1 MQTDPAPSSAPAG
14 DTPVVTPSSA
24 GTPVHDGR
32 EPAPS
37 TGTTSEAATS
47 DATAPGTGT
56 PGPDTSSAAADGAPA
71 GRDERTDD
79 VGGTGTVAPDSPRTD
94 GPRTDSDRADSDR
107 ATDTRGT
114 DSRGAGAD
122 AVDRA
127 GTDPVAAGTTGVADG
142 PRADRAERPAGR
154 DERRPLRDRDERGD
168 RGQRRERDDRGPRG
182 GRDDRGPRAGRDDRR
197 RDDRGRNDRG
207 RNERGRDE
215 RGRDERG
222 RDDRGRDDRPRR
234 AIPESAE
241 RTFVAEPDL
250 PASVSAAEL
259 DPSVRRDLRGLQKET
274 AEVVARH
281 LVAAGLLV
289 DEDPVQALEHVR
301 YARRRASRI
310 AVVREAAGIV
320 AYHAGEWNE
329 ALGEFRAARR
339 MGGGPGHVHVMADIE
354 RALGRPER
362 ALDLARSPEARD
374 LGHEERIELLIVA
387 AGARRDLGEADA
399 AVVGLQ
405 VPELDAARRDPWSA
419 RLFYAYADNLLAAG
433 RESEAVQWFV
443 HAHDADAHRET
454 DAAAR
459 IAELTGDELEGADD
473 ELTVG
478 WEDVP
483 PAADDHGTDHRTE
496 TGTDAGGATSTDA
509 DSARAD
515 AASADSSDS
524 AETEAPVVDG
534 TDEDGTD
541 ENGTVGAG
549 TVGDGTRE
557 ERTGEDGTD
566 DVRGD
571 AEADTVAGQV
581 AAGGTTSGA
590 VDGDGPSDPE
600 SPSGAGSAAPEGG
613 TGRDDTAPDPTAPV
627 TDQDTVQDQDQRR
640 DPGAGDR

>member
-14 DTPVVTPSSA
+14 DTSVVTPSSA

-32 EPAPS
+32 EPASP
-37 TGTTSEAATS
+37 TGATSDAVTS
-47 DATAPGTGT
+47 DATAAGTGT

-71 GRDERTDD
+71 GRDERIDD
-79 VGGTGTVAPDSPRTD
+79 VGGTGTVAPDS
-94 GPRTDSDRADSDR
+94 PRTDSDRADSDR

-114 DSRGAGAD
+114 DSRDAGAD

-154 DERRPLRDRDERGD
+154 DERRPLRDRDRDD
-168 RGQRRERDDRGPRG
+168 RGPRRERDDRGPRG

-207 RNERGRDE
+207 RNERGRD
-215 RGRDERG
+215 
-222 RDDRGRDDRPRR
+222 DRGRDDRPRR

-250 PASVSAAEL
+250 PDSVSAAEL

-483 PAADDHGTDHRTE
+483 PAADDHRTE
-496 TGTDAGGATSTDA
+496 TGTDAGGATST
-509 DSARAD
+509 ARAD

-557 ERTGEDGTD
+557 ERTGQDGTD

-581 AAGGTTSGA
+581 TAGGTTSGA

-600 SPSGAGSAAPEGG
+600 SPAGAGSAAPEVG

-627 TDQDTVQDQDQRR
+627 TDQDTVRDQDQRR

>member
-1 MQTDPAPSSAPAG
+1 MQTEPAG
-14 DTPVVTPSSA
+14 DAPAVTPS
-24 GTPVHDGR
+24 T
-32 EPAPS
+32 
-37 TGTTSEAATS
+37 
-47 DATAPGTGT
+47 PGTR
-56 PGPDTSSAAADGAPA
+56 DSAAATGGTASDTATRVPETSPAEAAGAPVT
-71 GRDERTDD
+71 RDERTDD
-79 VGGTGTVAPDSPRTD
+79 GVGTGSTAPDVPRSDSGDRTD
-94 GPRTDSDRADSDR
+94 TPVPDS
-107 ATDTRGT
+107 G
-114 DSRGAGAD
+114 GAGTEAD

-127 GTDPVAAGTTGVADG
+127 GTAPGTTGSDGDVADG
-142 PRADRAERPAGR
+142 PRADRAERPVGR
-154 DERRPLRDRDERGD
+154 DERRPLRDRDD
-168 RGQRRERDDRGPRG
+168 RGPRRERDDRGTRG
-182 GRDDRGPRAGRDDRR
+182 GRDDRGPRSGRDDRR

-207 RNERGRDE
+207 R
-215 RGRDERG
+215 
-222 RDDRGRDDRPRR
+222 DDRGRDDRRDRDARPRR

-250 PASVSAAEL
+250 PDSVTAAEL

-274 AEVVARH
+274 AEAVARH

-289 DEDPVQALEHVR
+289 DEDAVQALEHVR

-405 VPELDAARRDPWSA
+405 VPELDAVRRDPWSA

-443 HAHDADAHRET
+443 HAHDADQHRET

-473 ELTVG
+473 ELSVG
-478 WEDVP
+478 WEDEP
-483 PAADDHGTDHRTE
+483 PAADDH
-496 TGTDAGGATSTDA
+496 A
-509 DSARAD
+509 AD
-515 AASADSSDS
+515 AATDAATDAAADAAGDPGADDASG
-524 AETEAPVVDG
+524 AEVPGVDG
-534 TDEDGTD
+534 TDEG
-541 ENGTVGAG
+541 
-549 TVGDGTRE
+549 
-557 ERTGEDGTD
+557 RTG
-566 DVRGD
+566 DVRGHTD
-571 AEADTVAGQV
+571 ATDGDAVVEEPDA
-581 AAGGTTSGA
+581 SGA
-590 VDGDGPSDPE
+590 APSADHQQGPDT
-600 SPSGAGSAAPEGG
+600 G
-613 TGRDDTAPDPTAPV
+613 TG
-627 TDQDTVQDQDQRR
+627 
-640 DPGAGDR
+640 DR

>member
-1 MQTDPAPSSAPAG
+1 M
-14 DTPVVTPSSA
+14 
-24 GTPVHDGR
+24 
-32 EPAPS
+32 
-37 TGTTSEAATS
+37 
-47 DATAPGTGT
+47 
-56 PGPDTSSAAADGAPA
+56 
-71 GRDERTDD
+71 
-79 VGGTGTVAPDSPRTD
+79 
-94 GPRTDSDRADSDR
+94 
-107 ATDTRGT
+107 
-114 DSRGAGAD
+114 
-122 AVDRA
+122 
-127 GTDPVAAGTTGVADG
+127 
-142 PRADRAERPAGR
+142 
-154 DERRPLRDRDERGD
+154 
-168 RGQRRERDDRGPRG
+168 
-182 GRDDRGPRAGRDDRR
+182 
-197 RDDRGRNDRG
+197 
-207 RNERGRDE
+207 
-215 RGRDERG
+215 
-222 RDDRGRDDRPRR
+222 
-234 AIPESAE
+234 IPESAE

-250 PASVSAAEL
+250 PDSVSAAEL

-289 DEDPVQALEHVR
+289 DEDPVRALEHVR

-405 VPELDAARRDPWSA
+405 VPELHAARRDPWSA

-483 PAADDHGTDHRTE
+483 PAADDHDTDHGTDHDTE
-496 TGTDAGGATSTDA
+496 SSTDAGGATSTDA

-515 AASADSSDS
+515 AASADS
-524 AETEAPVVDG
+524 AETEAPVVGG

-541 ENGTVGAG
+541 ENGTVG
-549 TVGDGTRE
+549 DGTRE
-557 ERTGEDGTD
+557 ERTGQDGTD
-566 DVRGD
+566 DIRGD

-581 AAGGTTSGA
+581 TAGGTTSGA
-590 VDGDGPSDPE
+590 VDGDGPSDPA

-613 TGRDDTAPDPTAPV
+613 AGRDDTAPGPTAPV
-627 TDQDTVQDQDQRR
+627 TDQDTVQVQGQDQRR

>member
-1 MQTDPAPSSAPAG
+1 MAVEPRDVAQPDAVRADPAG
-14 DTPVVTPSSA
+14 DAPAVTPS
-24 GTPVHDGR
+24 TTDTR
-32 EPAPS
+32 E
-37 TGTTSEAATS
+37 
-47 DATAPGTGT
+47 
-56 PGPDTSSAAADGAPA
+56 SAAATGGTASDTRVPETSPAVAAGAPVT
-71 GRDERTDD
+71 RDERTDD
-79 VGGTGTVAPDSPRTD
+79 VGSTGSTAPD
-94 GPRTDSDRADSDR
+94 GPRSDSGDR
-107 ATDTRGT
+107 TDTPVT
-114 DSRGAGAD
+114 DSRGPGTEAD

-127 GTDPVAAGTTGVADG
+127 GTAPGTTGSDGDTADG
-142 PRADRAERPAGR
+142 PRADRAERPVGR
-154 DERRPLRDRDERGD
+154 DGSHPLRDRDD
-168 RGQRRERDDRGPRG
+168 RGPRRERDDRGPRG
-182 GRDDRGPRAGRDDRR
+182 GRDDRGPRSGRDDRR
-197 RDDRGRNDRG
+197 LDDRGRNDRG
-207 RNERGRDE
+207 R
-215 RGRDERG
+215 
-222 RDDRGRDDRPRR
+222 DDRRDRDARPRR

-250 PASVSAAEL
+250 PDSVTAAEL

-289 DEDPVQALEHVR
+289 DEDAVQALEHVR

-374 LGHEERIELLIVA
+374 LGPEERIELLIVA

-405 VPELDAARRDPWSA
+405 VPELDAVRRDPWSA

-443 HAHDADAHRET
+443 HAHDADQHRET

-473 ELTVG
+473 ELSVG

-483 PAADDHGTDHRTE
+483 PAADDHADAPY
-496 TGTDAGGATSTDA
+496 TDAPYTDA
-509 DSARAD
+509 PYTDAPYTDAPYTDAPYTDAPAPSGRIDADDRTD
-515 AASADSSDS
+515 AAGDPGDPGDGAG
-524 AETEAPVVDG
+524 TEVPSIDG
-534 TDEDGTD
+534 TDEGGTD
-541 ENGTVGAG
+541 EG
-549 TVGDGTRE
+549 
-557 ERTGEDGTD
+557 GTD
-566 DVRGD
+566 EVRGD
-571 AEADTVAGQV
+571 TDAT
-581 AAGGTTSGA
+581 
-590 VDGDGPSDPE
+590 DGDVVVEEPDASE
-600 SPSGAGSAAPEGG
+600 AAPSADRQQ
-613 TGRDDTAPDPTAPV
+613 GRDT
-627 TDQDTVQDQDQRR
+627 
-640 DPGAGDR
+640 GAGDR

>member
-1 MQTDPAPSSAPAG
+1 MEAADVPVTRDEPTDDAVGTGSTAPDGPRSGSG
-14 DTPVVTPSSA
+14 DRTDTPVTDARGA
-24 GTPVHDGR
+24 GT
-32 EPAPS
+32 
-37 TGTTSEAATS
+37 
-47 DATAPGTGT
+47 
-56 PGPDTSSAAADGAPA
+56 
-71 GRDERTDD
+71 
-79 VGGTGTVAPDSPRTD
+79 
-94 GPRTDSDRADSDR
+94 
-107 ATDTRGT
+107 
-114 DSRGAGAD
+114 GAD

-127 GTDPVAAGTTGVADG
+127 GTAPGTTGSGGDTVDG
-142 PRADRAERPAGR
+142 PRTDRAERPVGR
-154 DERRPLRDRDERGD
+154 DERRPLRDRDD
-168 RGQRRERDDRGPRG
+168 RGPRRERDDRGPRG
-182 GRDDRGPRAGRDDRR
+182 GRDDRGPRSGRDDRRRDDRDDRR

-207 RNERGRDE
+207 R
-215 RGRDERG
+215 
-222 RDDRGRDDRPRR
+222 DDRRDRDARPRR

-250 PASVSAAEL
+250 PDSVTAAEL

-289 DEDPVQALEHVR
+289 DEDAVQALEHVR

-405 VPELDAARRDPWSA
+405 VPELDPVRRDPWSA

-443 HAHDADAHRET
+443 HAHDADQHRET

-473 ELTVG
+473 ELSVG

-483 PAADDHGTDHRTE
+483 PAADDH
-496 TGTDAGGATSTDA
+496 
-509 DSARAD
+509 
-515 AASADSSDS
+515 
-524 AETEAPVVDG
+524 TEAPHTDAPAPSGRIDADDHAGAIGDPGADDASGADAPSADGTDTDGTDTDGTDTDG
-534 TDEDGTD
+534 TDE
-541 ENGTVGAG
+541 
-549 TVGDGTRE
+549 
-557 ERTGEDGTD
+557 
-566 DVRGD
+566 VRGD
-571 AEADTVAGQV
+571 TDATDGGAVAEEQDA
-581 AAGGTTSGA
+581 SGA
-590 VDGDGPSDPE
+590 
-600 SPSGAGSAAPEGG
+600 APA
-613 TGRDDTAPDPTAPV
+613 TNHQQGRDT
-627 TDQDTVQDQDQRR
+627 
-640 DPGAGDR
+640 GAGDR

>member
-1 MQTDPAPSSAPAG
+1 MTPPPTD
-14 DTPVVTPSSA
+14 T
-24 GTPVHDGR
+24 R
-32 EPAPS
+32 EPA
-37 TGTTSEAATS
+37 AATGGTAS
-47 DATAPGTGT
+47 DTAPRLPGTSPAEAPGAPVTRDEPTDDTASTAPDGPRSDSGDRTDIRVTDPRGT
-56 PGPDTSSAAADGAPA
+56 ATDAAAD
-71 GRDERTDD
+71 
-79 VGGTGTVAPDSPRTD
+79 
-94 GPRTDSDRADSDR
+94 
-107 ATDTRGT
+107 
-114 DSRGAGAD
+114 AD

-127 GTDPVAAGTTGVADG
+127 GTAPGTTGSDGDTADG
-142 PRADRAERPAGR
+142 PRTDRAERPGG
-154 DERRPLRDRDERGD
+154 RRPLRDRDD
-168 RGQRRERDDRGPRG
+168 RGPRRERDDRGPRG
-182 GRDDRGPRAGRDDRR
+182 GRDDRGPRSGRDDRR
-197 RDDRGRNDRG
+197 RDDRSRDDRSRDDRRRDDGARN
-207 RNERGRDE
+207 
-215 RGRDERG
+215 
-222 RDDRGRDDRPRR
+222 DRGRDDRPRR

-250 PASVSAAEL
+250 PDSVTAAEL

-289 DEDPVQALEHVR
+289 DEDAVQALEHVR

-405 VPELDAARRDPWSA
+405 VPELDAVRRDPWSA

-443 HAHDADAHRET
+443 HAHDADQHRET
-454 DAAAR
+454 DAATR

-473 ELTVG
+473 ELSVG

-483 PAADDHGTDHRTE
+483 PAADDHAGAPYADAPAPTGRIDADDAADAHHAADADADADADDAGDPGADDTSGAAEDTSGAEVPGVEGTD
-496 TGTDAGGATSTDA
+496 GG
-509 DSARAD
+509 
-515 AASADSSDS
+515 
-524 AETEAPVVDG
+524 G
-534 TDEDGTD
+534 TDELHGDTD
-541 ENGTVGAG
+541 ATGGDAVAEEPDAAG
-549 TVGDGTRE
+549 TTPS
-557 ERTGEDGTD
+557 
-566 DVRGD
+566 
-571 AEADTVAGQV
+571 ADQQQ
-581 AAGGTTSGA
+581 
-590 VDGDGPSDPE
+590 D
-600 SPSGAGSAAPEGG
+600 
-613 TGRDDTAPDPTAPV
+613 RDT
-627 TDQDTVQDQDQRR
+627 
-640 DPGAGDR
+640 GAGDR

>member
-1 MQTDPAPSSAPAG
+1 M
-14 DTPVVTPSSA
+14 TPS
-24 GTPVHDGR
+24 
-32 EPAPS
+32 
-37 TGTTSEAATS
+37 TTDTREAAAPIG
-47 DATAPGTGT
+47 ATAS
-56 PGPDTSSAAADGAPA
+56 DTATRVAETSPAEAVDAPVT
-71 GRDERTDD
+71 RDERTDD
-79 VGGTGTVAPDSPRTD
+79 AVGTGSTAPD
-94 GPRTDSDRADSDR
+94 GPRSDSADRSDTPVTDA
-107 ATDTRGT
+107 
-114 DSRGAGAD
+114 RGAGTD

-127 GTDPVAAGTTGVADG
+127 GTAPGTPGSDGDTVDG
-142 PRADRAERPAGR
+142 PRTDRAERPVGR
-154 DERRPLRDRDERGD
+154 DERRPLRDRDD
-168 RGQRRERDDRGPRG
+168 RGPRRERDDRGPRG
-182 GRDDRGPRAGRDDRR
+182 GRDDRGPRSGREDRR

-207 RNERGRDE
+207 R
-215 RGRDERG
+215 
-222 RDDRGRDDRPRR
+222 DDRGREDRRDRDARPRR

-250 PASVSAAEL
+250 PDSVTAAEL

-289 DEDPVQALEHVR
+289 DEDAVQALEHVR

-405 VPELDAARRDPWSA
+405 VPELDAVRRDPWSA

-443 HAHDADAHRET
+443 HAHDADQHRET

-473 ELTVG
+473 ELSVG

-483 PAADDHGTDHRTE
+483 PVADDHAEASHTDAPAPSARIDADDHAGAVGDPGADDASGDEAPSVDGTGADGTGADG
-496 TGTDAGGATSTDA
+496 TGADGTGADGTGADGTDADGTDA
-509 DSARAD
+509 DGTDAD
-515 AASADSSDS
+515 GTDA
-524 AETEAPVVDG
+524 DG
-534 TDEDGTD
+534 TDE
-541 ENGTVGAG
+541 
-549 TVGDGTRE
+549 
-557 ERTGEDGTD
+557 
-566 DVRGD
+566 VRGETD
-571 AEADTVAGQV
+571 ATGGGAVAEEPD
-581 AAGGTTSGA
+581 ASGA
-590 VDGDGPSDPE
+590 
-600 SPSGAGSAAPEGG
+600 APA
-613 TGRDDTAPDPTAPV
+613 TDHQQGRDT
-627 TDQDTVQDQDQRR
+627 
-640 DPGAGDR
+640 GAGDR